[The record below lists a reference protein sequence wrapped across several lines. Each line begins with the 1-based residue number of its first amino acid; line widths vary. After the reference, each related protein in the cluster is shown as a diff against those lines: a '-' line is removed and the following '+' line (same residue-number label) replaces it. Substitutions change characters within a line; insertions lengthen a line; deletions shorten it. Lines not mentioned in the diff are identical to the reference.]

1 MMEILA
7 VILGQITG
15 PTLAMSLAAVFVAGF
30 VRGFVGF
37 GAAMILIMTL
47 SIFLGPRAAVAIA
60 SIAGI
65 MTTMQ
70 LLPDALRFSDR
81 SFAVPFG
88 LASFVAA
95 PFGTLIL
102 VTVDA
107 DIMKM
112 AISVFVLIMVVMMYR
127 GWQFGSGTH
136 PATIIGTG
144 FASGLVQGSAGVG
157 GPLAVS
163 VALSRPGS
171 PQLQRANVIGGVTA
185 LTFCGMIPLWYH
197 GFFTRDVIVI
207 GFLIMPPYML
217 STWLGQRY
225 FSKQG
230 QHIFRAAALWVLA
243 VMGVATLGLAVR
255 DYMAL

>member
-1 MMEILA
+1 MEVLA
-7 VILGQITG
+7 AILGPISG

-37 GAAMILIMTL
+37 GAAMILIMAL
-47 SIFLGPRAAVAIA
+47 SVFLGPRAAVAIA

-65 MTTMQ
+65 VTTMQ
-70 LLPDALRFSDR
+70 LLPDAVRLSDR
-81 SFAVPFG
+81 SFAIPFG

-95 PFGTLIL
+95 PFGTLVL
-102 VTVDA
+102 VTVDP

-127 GWQFGSGTH
+127 GWQFGRGNH
-136 PATIIGTG
+136 PATIISTG
-144 FASGLVQGSAGVG
+144 LASGLVQGSAGIG

-171 PQLQRANVIGGVTA
+171 AQLQRANVIGAVTA
-185 LTFCGMIPLWYH
+185 LTFCAMIPMWYH
-197 GFFTRDVIVI
+197 GFFTRDVIVV
-207 GFLIMPPYML
+207 GCLIMPPYVF
-217 STWLGQRY
+217 STWLGQRF
-225 FSKQG
+225 FSNQG

-243 VMGVATLGLAVR
+243 IMGAATLGLAVR
-255 DYMAL
+255 DYMAG

>member
-1 MMEILA
+1 MEVLA
-7 VILGQITG
+7 AILGPISG

-37 GAAMILIMTL
+37 GAAMILIMAL
-47 SIFLGPRAAVAIA
+47 SVFLGPRAAVAIA

-65 MTTMQ
+65 VTTMQ
-70 LLPDALRFSDR
+70 LLPDAVRLSDR
-81 SFAVPFG
+81 SFAIPFG

-95 PFGTLIL
+95 PFGTLVL
-102 VTVDA
+102 VTVDP

-127 GWQFGSGTH
+127 GWQFGRGNH

-144 FASGLVQGSAGVG
+144 LASGLVQGSAGIG

-171 PQLQRANVIGGVTA
+171 AQLQRANVIGAVTA
-185 LTFCGMIPLWYH
+185 LTLCAMIPMWYH
-197 GFFTRDVIVI
+197 GFFTRDVIVV
-207 GFLIMPPYML
+207 GCLIMPPYVF
-217 STWLGQRY
+217 STWLGQRF
-225 FSKQG
+225 FSNQG

-243 VMGVATLGLAVR
+243 IMGAVTLGLAVR
-255 DYMAL
+255 DYMAG